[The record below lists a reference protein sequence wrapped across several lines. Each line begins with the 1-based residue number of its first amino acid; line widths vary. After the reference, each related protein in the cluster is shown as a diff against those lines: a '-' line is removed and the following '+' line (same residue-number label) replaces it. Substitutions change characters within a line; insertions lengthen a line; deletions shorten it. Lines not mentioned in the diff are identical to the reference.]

1 MWTVVFPA
9 ARPALC
15 LGPAG
20 KPWSL
25 SYVIPGSPG
34 AKHGLQTIWRQL
46 MTSRR
51 FTLDTGTEVIRT
63 VIRVTIM
70 DEHLTHR
77 FLISSPNKHSASK
90 ATQKKCQLY
99 DKKKKKADIHLDI
112 QASSWKSQM
121 DNAVLP
127 AKQDWL
133 WSRMT
138 RYCVFRDDASPQ
150 FCSDTVVWLEI
161 GNRAELPGLL
171 FTGCVTRGESLTST
185 RDHECQRRSI
195 ARQDA
200 LREWWDVRQSRGHG
214 KAPWSWGIPRG
225 LWLAPLPFLQ
235 AVLF

>member
-20 KPWSL
+20 KQWSL

-46 MTSRR
+46 MMSRR
-51 FTLDTGTEVIRT
+51 FTLDTGMEVIRT

-77 FLISSPNKHSASK
+77 FLTLTNTRQVRLHKRNVNFMM
-90 ATQKKCQLY
+90 
-99 DKKKKKADIHLDI
+99 KKKNKANIHLDI

-138 RYCVFRDDASPQ
+138 RYCVFRDDASPH
-150 FCSDTVVWLEI
+150 FCSDTVVWLKT

-171 FTGCVTRGESLTST
+171 LTGCVTRGESLAST

-200 LREWWDVRQSRGHG
+200 LCEWWDVHQSRGHG
-214 KAPWSWGIPRG
+214 KAPWRWGIPRG